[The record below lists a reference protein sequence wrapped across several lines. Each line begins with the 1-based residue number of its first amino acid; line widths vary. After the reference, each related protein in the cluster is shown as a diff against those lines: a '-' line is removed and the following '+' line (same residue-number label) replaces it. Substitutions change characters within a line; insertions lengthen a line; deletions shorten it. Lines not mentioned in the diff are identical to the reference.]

1 MKVEYRILEL
11 IRNLDSKVKE
21 NKSGVLEKDELKRL
35 GYNEEAINSLLEE
48 YNSNGIELKT
58 DLILE

>member
-21 NKSGVLEKDELKRL
+21 NKSGTLEKDELKRL
-35 GYNEEAINSLLEE
+35 GYNEEDINSLLEE

>member
-21 NKSGVLEKDELKRL
+21 NKSGTLEKDELKRL

-48 YNSNGIELKT
+48 YHSNGIELKT

>member
-11 IRNLDSKVKE
+11 IRNLDTKVKE
-21 NKSGVLEKDELKRL
+21 NKSGTLEKDELKRL

>member
-21 NKSGVLEKDELKRL
+21 NKSGTLEKDELKRL

>member
-21 NKSGVLEKDELKRL
+21 NKSGTLEKDELKRL

-48 YNSNGIELKT
+48 YNFNGIELKT

>member
-21 NKSGVLEKDELKRL
+21 NKSGTLEKAELKRL

>member
-21 NKSGVLEKDELKRL
+21 NKSGTLEKDELKRL
-35 GYNEEAINSLLEE
+35 GYNEETINSLLEE

>member
-21 NKSGVLEKDELKRL
+21 NKSATLEKDELKRL
-35 GYNEEAINSLLEE
+35 GYNEEDINSLLEE

>member
-21 NKSGVLEKDELKRL
+21 NKSGTLEKDELKRL

-48 YNSNGIELKT
+48 FNSNGIELKT

>member
-21 NKSGVLEKDELKRL
+21 NKSGTLEKDELKRL
-35 GYNEEAINSLLEE
+35 CYNEEAINSLLEE

>member
-21 NKSGVLEKDELKRL
+21 NKSGTLEKDELKRL
-35 GYNEEAINSLLEE
+35 GYNEEAVNSLLEE

>member
-21 NKSGVLEKDELKRL
+21 NKSGTLEKDELKRL

-58 DLILE
+58 DLILG

>member
-1 MKVEYRILEL
+1 LKVEYRILEL

-21 NKSGVLEKDELKRL
+21 NKSGTLEKDELKRL

>member
-21 NKSGVLEKDELKRL
+21 NKPTTLEKDELKRL
-35 GYNEEAINSLLEE
+35 GYNEEDINSLLEE
-48 YNSNGIELKT
+48 YNTNGIELKT

>member
-21 NKSGVLEKDELKRL
+21 NKSGTLEKDELNRL

>member
-21 NKSGVLEKDELKRL
+21 NNSGTLEKDELKRL

>member
-21 NKSGVLEKDELKRL
+21 NKSGTLEKDELKRL

-58 DLILE
+58 DIILE